1 MRNKKIASLA
11 MLSLILIVATTACV
25 RNNIKSDSSAE
36 ESGEKEIDV
45 VITTD
50 DYSDTESEEIE
61 PSDMEDED
69 DEKTTEKEAD
79 EVELEFE
86 KQDDS
91 LQNSEVTQSEKPS
104 ADNTIYSNSNNS
116 SSNTGGSAEN
126 SNANTNPTPAPT
138 PKPEPIP
145 ESKPEPVPEPPKPST
160 ITVTSVSVD
169 QGEVTLEVG
178 GAIKINAWASPDTA
192 TDKGLLWSS
201 ENEGVATVDGS
212 GYIVAKAPGSTRIVV
227 TSNSNG
233 GIKAYVNVVVTEAP
247 KPQPSYA
254 GSNVMG
260 QLQSEGWVSAHGGII
275 WDANGNIPA
284 AEFVDL
290 YMQSYG
296 GSNSDL
302 DIKLDVAGYEGDTSF
317 NKAQSALSKI
327 IPSGAST
334 VIDTMKSGGTGS
346 WTFDGRSVTLEF
358 GYGCAVVKVYAKY

>member
-36 ESGEKEIDV
+36 ESEEKEIDV
-45 VITTD
+45 VITAD
-50 DYSDTESEEIE
+50 DYTDTESEEVELSDIE
-61 PSDMEDED
+61 SED
-69 DEKTTEKEAD
+69 DEKTTEKEVD
-79 EVELEFE
+79 KVELEIE

-91 LQNSEVTQSEKPS
+91 LPNSEVTQSEKPS

-116 SSNTGGSAEN
+116 SSITGGSGEN

-145 ESKPEPVPEPPKPST
+145 EPKPEPEPEKPQV
-160 ITVTSVSVD
+160 ITVTSLSVD
-169 QGEVTLEVG
+169 QGEVILEVG
-178 GAIKINAWASPDTA
+178 GAIKVNAWASPDNA
-192 TDKGLLWSS
+192 TDKGLSWSS
-201 ENEGVATVDGS
+201 ENEGVATVDGN

-233 GIKAYVNVVVTEAP
+233 GVKAHVNVVVNEAP
-247 KPQPSYA
+247 KPQPSFA
-254 GSNVMG
+254 GSSIMS
-260 QLQSEGWVSAHGGII
+260 QLQGEGWVSAHGGII

-290 YMQSYG
+290 YMQSYE
-296 GSNSDL
+296 GSNGDL

-334 VIDTMKSGGTGS
+334 VIDTMKNGGTGS